1 MPSGGDASL
10 IASAGDERTI
20 FIGGI
25 GTASSSCITIDSGAG
40 VSVWPSHWRCP
51 GKVVKEGQKTRL
63 EAANGTPIRQYG
75 KKRIP
80 FEVNETR
87 RCGEMDFIV
96 TDVTKP
102 LAAVSAIV
110 DAGNRVVF
118 CKEGSFIE
126 NIKTGENI
134 SLKCERGTYT
144 MDVGIKHLEIDAVET
159 ADKSTSDFIG
169 QA

>member
-1 MPSGGDASL
+1 
-10 IASAGDERTI
+10 
-20 FIGGI
+20 
-25 GTASSSCITIDSGAG
+25 
-40 VSVWPSHWRCP
+40 
-51 GKVVKEGQKTRL
+51 
-63 EAANGTPIRQYG
+63 
-75 KKRIP
+75 
-80 FEVNETR
+80 
-87 RCGEMDFIV
+87 MDFIV

-126 NIKTGENI
+126 NTKTGEKI

-144 MDVGIKHLEIDAVET
+144 MDVGIKHLEIDAVAT
-159 ADKSTSDFIG
+159 AEQSTSDFIG